1 MLVPSLSLLFLEY
14 SSLVT
19 LVDSLSLVG
28 GGGDVLFPFLG
39 GLGWPEGDGDSRS
52 DLGSGKIAFLSLKTL
67 EWGLVLLWLIPLS
80 ERLHPLGFW
89 SLTSEP
95 GFE

>member
-1 MLVPSLSLLFLEY
+1 MLVPFLSLIVPEY
-14 SSLVT
+14 SSPVT
-19 LVDSLSLVG
+19 LIDSLFLVE
-28 GGGDVLFPFLG
+28 GGGDLIFTFWG